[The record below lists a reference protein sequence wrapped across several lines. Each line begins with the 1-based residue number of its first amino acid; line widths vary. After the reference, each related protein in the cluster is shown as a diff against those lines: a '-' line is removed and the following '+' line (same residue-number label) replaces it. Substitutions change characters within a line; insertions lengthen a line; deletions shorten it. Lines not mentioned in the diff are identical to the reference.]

1 MIPISITLSGFLSY
15 HDPVEID
22 FTAFDLACIA
32 GPNGAG
38 KSSILDAITWVL
50 FGQARQRGDSIINN
64 QSEQAEV
71 IFSFFYEE
79 NLFQVK
85 RSNPR
90 GKAGILELSIA
101 QQTKRNELEIRPSNS
116 QPIIPNALVWKPLSE
131 RTIRET
137 QQRIEETLRLDY
149 ETFVNAAFFLQGK
162 ADQFTQQRPG
172 DRKRILSNILGL
184 EIWET
189 YRRRAGEQ
197 RKQIENQIAAL
208 DGRLSEIQAELA
220 EETARKKRLKMLESE
235 LKSLTETRALQEQ
248 SLEQIKQLAQALEE
262 QRKGRASLAQRLT
275 TANERRAALTEK
287 LAGRRKES
295 ETYAQTLARAPEIE
309 HDHQRWQQIRAD
321 LAQWDETAGEFRQHE
336 KRRQEPLSRIEA
348 ERARLEQELKGLQ
361 EQKEAVSEQQAASSE
376 LKSQLS
382 TFNLQLSTLKAQVK
396 ERTTLETDLAAAHE
410 RLAAA
415 KAENPRLKAEMDELK
430 ARIDQ
435 LAESE
440 ICPFCQQ
447 PLDPETRQRV
457 IADLTAQGTE
467 MGDKHRA
474 NRTLLEEADEKVSGI
489 RLKIEGL
496 SHVDE
501 ELRSK
506 TRQYDQLAAQ
516 IEQAQAAQAAWEQEA
531 QPRLEEITYNL
542 QQETFNP
549 SARAEL
555 AQVDAELKAIGYA
568 AATHDQARKNE
579 QALRHSQDDWLTLE
593 KAKAANQPIARE
605 IAELEA
611 QLKTIEDEIGALE
624 DEFTRAEA
632 ALKQT
637 EQNAP
642 DLRKA
647 QLALLDLQEQENR
660 LRMEVGAAQQSVLVL
675 DDLRQRR
682 KEFEAERESL
692 ARRSGQYKQ
701 LETAFGKDGVPA
713 LLIEQALPQIEA
725 RANDI
730 LDRLSGGE
738 MSLRFDTQR
747 ELKTREHLKETLDI
761 RISDSAGLRDYE
773 LYSGGEAFRV
783 NFAIRLALSEVLAQR
798 AGARL
803 QTLIIDEGFGSQ
815 DEVGRQRLLEAI
827 NLVKADFAKILV
839 ITHIDSLKDAFPAR
853 IEVEKT
859 ARGSAVAVV
868 L

>member
-1 MIPISITLSGFLSY
+1 MIPISLTLSGFLSY

-50 FGQARQRGDSIINN
+50 FGQARQRGDTIINN

-71 IFSFFYEE
+71 IFSFRYEE
-79 NLFQVK
+79 NRYQVK
-85 RSNPR
+85 RNNPR
-90 GKAGILELSIA
+90 GKAGMLEFNIA
-101 QQTKRNELEIRPSNS
+101 QQRADGESGVSVPDA
-116 QPIIPNALVWKPLSE
+116 PIWKPLSE

-162 ADQFTQQRPG
+162 ADQFTQQRSS
-172 DRKRILSNILGL
+172 DRKRILASILGL
-184 EIWET
+184 EVWET
-189 YRRRAGEQ
+189 YRKRASEQ

-208 DGRLSEIQAELA
+208 DGRLLEIHAELS
-220 EETARKKRLKMLESE
+220 EETARKKRLEDLDGA
-235 LKSLTETRALQEQ
+235 LKQIAEGRALQEA
-248 SLEQIKQLAQALEE
+248 SLEQIKQLNQLLEE
-262 QRKGRASLAQRLT
+262 QRKGRDALAQRQV
-275 TANERRAALTEK
+275 AEKEHRSSLTEK
-287 LAGRRKES
+287 LVDRQKES
-295 ETYAQTLARAPEIE
+295 ESYAQILARAPEIE

-321 LAQWDETAGEFRQHE
+321 LARWDETAGEFREHE
-336 KRRQEPLSRIEA
+336 KRRQEPLSRIDA
-348 ERARLEQELKGLQ
+348 ERARLTQELRTLQ
-361 EQKEAVSEQQAASSE
+361 EQEVAISE
-376 LKSQLS
+376 LRSAGSELGAQIA
-382 TFNLQLSTLKAQVK
+382 NLQSTIKNLQSQI
-396 ERTTLETDLAAAHE
+396 ETRQSLEVELTAAHE

-415 KAENPRLKAEMDELK
+415 KAENPRLKADMDELK
-430 ARIDQ
+430 ARIDR
-435 LAESE
+435 LTAADENESC
-440 ICPFCQQ
+440 CPLCEQ
-447 PLDPETRQRV
+447 PLNPDERQRL
-457 IADLTAQGTE
+457 IDDLTVQGTE

-489 RLKIEGL
+489 RLKVEGL

-501 ELRSK
+501 ELRGK

-516 IEQAQAAQAAWEQEA
+516 IKQAEAAQAAWEQEV
-531 QPRLEEITYNL
+531 QPRFEEITYSL
-542 QQETFNP
+542 QHETFNP

-555 AQVDAELKAIGYA
+555 AQIDAELKAIGYDA
-568 AATHDQARKNE
+568 AAHDVARKTE
-579 QALRHSQDDWLTLE
+579 RELRSVEEMLLTLE
-593 KAKAANQPIARE
+593 KAKAANEPITRE
-605 IAELEA
+605 IAE
-611 QLKTIEDEIGALE
+611 IEDQLE
-624 DEFTRAEA
+624 HLGQSIAE
-632 ALKQT
+632 L
-637 EQNAP
+637 EQDFATANQVVADAEQSIP
-642 DLRKA
+642 DLRQA
-647 QLALLDLQEQENR
+647 RLALLDLQEQENR
-660 LRMEVGAAQQSVLVL
+660 LRMEVGAAQQNVLVL
-675 DDLRQRR
+675 DDLRLRR
-682 KEFEAERESL
+682 KELEAERESL
-692 ARRSGQYKQ
+692 AKRGGQYKQ

-738 MSLRFDTQR
+738 MFIRFDTQR

-803 QTLIIDEGFGSQ
+803 QTLVIDEGFGSQ

-859 ARGSAVAVV
+859 PRGSVV
-868 L
+868 KVI